1 MTEFTFAAL
10 SYNGY
15 YRGYTC
21 HLETAAYR
29 SGSLAG
35 LGWEKREPETML
47 AQSYIG
53 IVCTWMDINTAYDE
67 LEKLGYIPVLT
78 RTVYHVDGRVLY
90 L

>member
-15 YRGYTC
+15 YHGYTC

-35 LGWEKREPETML
+35 LCWERREPETMV
-47 AQSYIG
+47 AQSSIG
-53 IVCTWMDINTAYDE
+53 IVVTWPTLQDACDE
-67 LEKLGYIPVLT
+67 LESLGYVPVFT

>member
-1 MTEFTFAAL
+1 MSDFTFAAV

-15 YRGYTC
+15 YHGYNAW
-21 HLETAAYR
+21 LETTGYR

-35 LGWEKREPETML
+35 ESWELQMNGREL
-47 AQSYIG
+47 AQSSLG
-53 IVCTWMDINTAYDE
+53 IVVTWPTMQAAYDE
-67 LEKLGYIPVLT
+67 LSKLEYIPVST